1 MRNAKIVCT
10 LGPASDDRGTIA
22 SLADAGMSVAR
33 LNASHGSL
41 EDRATLIDR
50 VRAVD
55 EQSDDPVA
63 VMLDMKG
70 PEVRTAPLPDD
81 ETVTLETGSEI
92 EFVEGEDASPDR
104 VGLSLPIEEVE
115 AGDRILLDDGLI
127 ETTVLE
133 RSAGVVR
140 ARVDTGGELGGRKGV
155 NVPGV
160 DLDLDIVTDSD
171 RKDLE
176 LGAEKEVDFVA
187 ASFVRD
193 AEDVYEVSEVLE
205 ELGAEDVPIISKIER
220 AGAVENLDEI
230 IDASYG
236 IMVARGDLGVECP
249 MEDVPMIQK
258 RIIRKCH
265 EAGSPVIT
273 ATEMLDS
280 MVHARRPTRA
290 EASDVAN
297 AVLDGTDGVMLSA
310 ETAIGDHPTEVV
322 DAMDSIVREVENS
335 EEYAETL
342 EQRVPTAGE
351 ARTDALARSARYMAR
366 DVGADAIVAATESG
380 YTALKTAKYRPGVPV
395 VASTPN
401 DDVRRRLALSWGVTP
416 LYARVSDQGADAV
429 VEKAVQAALDAGVAD
444 SGDTVV
450 VLCGM
455 MTDLEGANTT
465 NMMKV
470 HVAADALTTGRVVVE
485 GRTTGPIA
493 RLHSGDLSTIPD
505 GAIVALESEF
515 DDEFE
520 GDLDRLGGIVNAQRG
535 MTGYPALV
543 AREMDVPMISGADVD
558 ELEDGATVTLDAE
571 RGVVYG
577 GSIGD
582 RTERN

>member
-10 LGPASDDRGTIA
+10 LGPASNDRRTIEE
-22 SLADAGMSVAR
+22 LANAGMSVAR
-33 LNASHGSL
+33 LNASHGSP
-41 EDRATLIDR
+41 EDRADLVDR

-55 EQSDDPVA
+55 ESREEPVA
-63 VMLDMKG
+63 VMLDMQG
-70 PEVRTAPLPDD
+70 PEIRTAPLPEG

-92 EFVEGEDASPDR
+92 RFVEGEVSTPET
-104 VGLSLPIEEVE
+104 VGLSLPIDPVEE
-115 AGDRILLDDGLI
+115 GDSILLDDGLI
-127 ETTVLE
+127 ETTVVE
-133 RSAGVVR
+133 QDRDVIR
-140 ARVDTGGELGGRKGV
+140 AHVDTGGELGGRKGV

-160 DLDLDIVTDSD
+160 DLDLDIVTEKD
-171 RKDLE
+171 RADLE
-176 LGAEKEVDFVA
+176 LAAEKEVDFVA

-205 ELGAEDVPIISKIER
+205 ELGVEIPIISKIER

-230 IDASYG
+230 IEASYA

-258 RIIRKCH
+258 RIIRKSRT
-265 EAGSPVIT
+265 EGLPVIT

-297 AVLDGTDGVMLSA
+297 AVLDGTDAVMLSA
-310 ETAIGDHPTEVV
+310 ETAIGDHPVAVV
-322 DAMDSIVREVENS
+322 DAMDSIVTEVENS
-335 EEYAETL
+335 TEYAELL
-342 EQRVPTAGE
+342 EQRVPSAGE
-351 ARTDALARSARYMAR
+351 ARTDALARSARFLAR
-366 DVGADAIVAATESG
+366 DIGADAVVAATESG

-395 VASTPN
+395 VASTQRHEI
-401 DDVRRRLALSWGVTP
+401 RRRLALSWGVTP

-429 VEKAVQAALDAGVAD
+429 VEKAVQSALEAGIAE

-455 MTDLEGANTT
+455 MTELEGANTT
-465 NMMKV
+465 NMLKV
-470 HVAADALTTGRVVVE
+470 HVAAEALTTGRVVVE
-485 GRTTGPIA
+485 GRVTGP
-493 RLHSGDLSTIPD
+493 LEHVDHGDLADVPE
-505 GAIVALESEF
+505 GAILALSPDFDEEF
-515 DDEFE
+515 A
-520 GDLDRLGGIVNAQRG
+520 GDVTKIGGIVNAQRG

-543 AREMDVPMISGADVD
+543 AREIGIPMISGADVA
-558 ELEDGATVTLDAE
+558 ETESGATVTLDAE

-577 GSIGD
+577 GDTGD
-582 RTERN
+582 RV